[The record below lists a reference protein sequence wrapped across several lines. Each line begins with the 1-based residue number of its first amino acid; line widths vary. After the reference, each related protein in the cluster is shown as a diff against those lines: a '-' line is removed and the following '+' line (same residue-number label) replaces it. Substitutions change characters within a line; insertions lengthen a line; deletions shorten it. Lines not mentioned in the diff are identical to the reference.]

1 MTTKPAA
8 YEIRFLSCSCTKGKK
23 LWFTGC
29 CYRVYVQHVAKK
41 RSQQTAGEI
50 ERTRTVFEAHDYI
63 GAISLLEHKRQSGDD
78 DITTTLWLAYCA
90 CHADDYRK
98 AAEMYEWLLSQKNCP
113 TDVFLYLGC
122 CFFFMAMYDDA
133 RHTAERAHKSPLQ
146 NRLLFYVAHKLKDE
160 KKLMLHHSQLKDTI
174 EDQMCLAA
182 IHFLREHYQEA
193 IDLYKKILQKN
204 KNFLALN
211 VYLALC
217 YYKLDY
223 YDVSME
229 VLQPYL
235 NAHPDSAIAV
245 NLKACNH
252 YRLYNS
258 KAAENELKSLRHLA
272 TSEANFG
279 KDIVVFRNGDAA
291 LQVLPALVDVIP
303 EARMN
308 LCIYHLKK
316 NDVDSA
322 YELMK
327 NQEGG
332 GAQYSLLK
340 AITFSIKGYDEQS
353 QELLE
358 TAANF
363 FKTFGE
369 SPSDCDTIAGRQSM
383 ASAYFLWKQ
392 FDEVLVYL
400 NSIKTFFV
408 NDELFAYNY
417 GQALVQMESF
427 EEAES
432 VLASIT
438 NSDLTNELCYQ
449 LSLARAY
456 IRNGKAKDAWS
467 LYEKVKHTAEAP
479 QLLRLVAND
488 CYIAE
493 NYVYSLRAFDELERR
508 DTIGVNVAHC
518 LSAKQ
523 GSFMGA
529 LKQFAN
535 GKATISPLMK
545 KQKKELK
552 ARAHLFKQRE
562 GFTYHY
568 VNITYKKG
576 AKFGLIIKTADKDVL
591 VSKLEPNSLCANQ
604 LAVCFIIMPLLL
616 SYQIGDRLID
626 VDGEPVNDREQ
637 AKKLMLQ
644 RLAKTRKVSFI
655 VERPVSDEAK
665 TWAKNALFSA
675 STRTS
680 STAPREKA
688 IWAAKAAQQ
697 RQAVLLGKSGHLAKR
712 GSSEAPPSTGRSESA
727 TSTLSTPPPN

>member
-1 MTTKPAA
+1 MCRKPKAPL
-8 YEIRFLSCSCTKGKK
+8 YKMLLSRLRPTRRKKEETNKQPEKLKELEQFL
-23 LWFTGC
+23 
-29 CYRVYVQHVAKK
+29 
-41 RSQQTAGEI
+41 
-50 ERTRTVFEAHDYI
+50 EAHDYI
-63 GAISLLEHKRQSGDD
+63 GAISLLEHKRQSGED
-78 DITTTLWLAYCA
+78 DIATTLWLAYCA

-146 NRLLFYVAHKLKDE
+146 NRLLFHVAHKLKDE

-223 YDVSME
+223 YDVSMVCLLLESNESNVQE

-279 KDIVVFRNGDAA
+279 KDIVLHNTVVFRNGDAA

-400 NSIKTFFV
+400 NSIKAFFV

-427 EEAES
+427 EEAEG
-432 VLASIT
+432 VLTSIT

-535 GKATISPLMK
+535 GKATIDDIRDSIRML
-545 KQKKELK
+545 E
-552 ARAHLFKQRE
+552 
-562 GFTYHY
+562 
-568 VNITYKKG
+568 
-576 AKFGLIIKTADKDVL
+576 KT
-591 VSKLEPNSLCANQ
+591 NSSQ
-604 LAVCFIIMPLLL
+604 LANMINAARRWGNE
-616 SYQIGDRLID
+616 IGI
-626 VDGEPVNDREQ
+626 
-637 AKKLMLQ
+637 
-644 RLAKTRKVSFI
+644 F
-655 VERPVSDEAK
+655 
-665 TWAKNALFSA
+665 F
-675 STRTS
+675 
-680 STAPREKA
+680 
-688 IWAAKAAQQ
+688 
-697 RQAVLLGKSGHLAKR
+697 
-712 GSSEAPPSTGRSESA
+712 
-727 TSTLSTPPPN
+727 